1 MVTIDLRYIHFEII
15 LIEIIVEQDI
25 KLLSEIFFE
34 EIRYEDSC
42 FKIEIFILTTFEF
55 NLEKGLLFIR

>member
-1 MVTIDLRYIHFEII
+1 MVTINLHNIHFEFI

-42 FKIEIFILTTFEF
+42 FKIEIFILTTFKF